1 MKTIAITELTE
12 IEAIIRKCPYC
23 TVGITDLEGNPY
35 VVPMNFAYRDGI
47 IYLHSGPEGS
57 KVTMAEKHPHV
68 CITFCEGHE
77 LVYMH
82 RQVACSYSMKSR
94 SVICH
99 GNVRFIEDMDEKRE
113 TLDIIM
119 QQYTSDE
126 FKYSEPAVR
135 NVKVWEVKID
145 KMTWQI
151 LRTATQRG
159 HLRVVTNP
167 FQDGPTPFPPDS
179 YTLYCK

>member
-1 MKTIAITELTE
+1 
-12 IEAIIRKCPYC
+12 
-23 TVGITDLEGNPY
+23 
-35 VVPMNFAYRDGI
+35 
-47 IYLHSGPEGS
+47 
-57 KVTMAEKHPHV
+57 MAEKHPRV

-113 TLDIIM
+113 ALDIIM

-145 KMTWQI
+145 KMTCRSFG
-151 LRTATQRG
+151 LRPSE
-159 HLRVVTNP
+159 VT
-167 FQDGPTPFPPDS
+167 S
-179 YTLYCK
+179 E